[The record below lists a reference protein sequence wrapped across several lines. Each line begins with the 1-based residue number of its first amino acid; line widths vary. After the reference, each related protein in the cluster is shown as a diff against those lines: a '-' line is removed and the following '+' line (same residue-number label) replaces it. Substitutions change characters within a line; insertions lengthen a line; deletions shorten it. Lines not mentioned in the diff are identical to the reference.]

1 MDAFE
6 ILKDKAVKKL
16 EARKL
21 IADAISD
28 GSFSLDDFCSKAGGL
43 NDKQIATFLEAVERV
58 RREAASALII

>member
-28 GSFSLDDFCSKAGGL
+28 GSFSLVDFCSKAGGL
-43 NDKQIATFLEAVERV
+43 NDKQIEYFRDIFFCRPSYGKLH
-58 RREAASALII
+58 

>member
-43 NDKQIATFLEAVERV
+43 NDKQIATAQTPPEPPPCRTRKVLA
-58 RREAASALII
+58 